1 MSFGKIAGPPSRE
14 RRRGSLLVESGRLE
28 LLDLAAVKQLLQGLS
43 TPPLAAEARAAQ
55 ALEQAT
61 LLRELARRT
70 GERSWLAQ
78 SASAANRAA
87 RHAGPDTRLF
97 AAARL
102 QYALGALAGSDL
114 FADADGEADAAAALA
129 EAEAALGCAPGRLNG
144 PGLVR
149 ARLGARSALVR
160 GDREAVMAAATRFED
175 AAGAL
180 EARVRATGAGEP
192 EWAAALCERGELMI
206 AYGQTRKEA
215 GLLDRSSRDLASVAA
230 RLDPTRLPLS
240 WMRAET
246 LHGTALRA
254 LGETTGEA
262 ALLKDAA
269 HAFAGAWDAI
279 PVGHSPL
286 DRARAAHGLGLTLH
300 ALGEASGEQRAFAS
314 AQVAFDQALSEAGS
328 AAGPFRSIAAY
339 DRAACLAR
347 RAERSGDVV
356 ALSEA
361 EAAFRADLA
370 ARQAERDPVA
380 WAVVQVALARIYE
393 ARADL
398 AGDTSGIVDA
408 AFALSEALDVFRER
422 GLRTLSDVALT
433 ALERLKARR

>member
-1 MSFGKIAGPPSRE
+1 M
-14 RRRGSLLVESGRLE
+14 
-28 LLDLAAVKQLLQGLS
+28 
-43 TPPLAAEARAAQ
+43 
-55 ALEQAT
+55 
-61 LLRELARRT
+61 
-70 GERSWLAQ
+70 
-78 SASAANRAA
+78 
-87 RHAGPDTRLF
+87 
-97 AAARL
+97 
-102 QYALGALAGSDL
+102 
-114 FADADGEADAAAALA
+114 
-129 EAEAALGCAPGRLNG
+129 
-144 PGLVR
+144 R
-149 ARLGARSALVR
+149 ARLGAHSALVL

-300 ALGEASGEQRAFAS
+300 ALGEASGEPRAFAS

-433 ALERLKARR
+433 ALERLKARRLIGRSGLMGFRRPPRSPRGARARSAASAGRRPG